1 MAYSATKP
9 AKSALFKEYLNYY
22 IDRVGLS
29 QSRLAVCARI
39 NQSRFNKIY
48 NGTIKN
54 VSVDTLICICL
65 ALGLNENETH
75 DLLARQERAFSPAEP
90 AHQAYLELIQIYSE
104 KEIIY
109 DTTPQNL
116 STILEYADVYLRERK
131 FAELP
136 NANLD

>member
-1 MAYSATKP
+1 MILRRGQAYG
-9 AKSALFKEYLNYY
+9 LFRN
-22 IDRVGLS
+22 
-29 QSRLAVCARI
+29 QTRLAVCARI

-75 DLLARQERAFSPAEP
+75 DLLARQERAFSPAEL
-90 AHQAYLELIQIYSE
+90 AHQAYLELIRIYSE

-116 STILEYADVYLRERK
+116 STILEYADVYLRER
-131 FAELP
+131 
-136 NANLD
+136 

>member
-1 MAYSATKP
+1 MILRRGQAYG
-9 AKSALFKEYLNYY
+9 LFRN
-22 IDRVGLS
+22 
-29 QSRLAVCARI
+29 QTRLAVCARI

-75 DLLARQERAFSPAEP
+75 DLLACQERAFSPAEL